1 MFPVKVRV
9 QKKCFL
15 KIVKFTKNI
24 NCKWT
29 RKNVQH
35 NTTRRTVEMY
45 ITVKENT
52 CFIKSDASLP
62 EYKANSTNINTN
74 KIINETEHLYN
85 NNKKK

>member
-1 MFPVKVRV
+1 
-9 QKKCFL
+9 
-15 KIVKFTKNI
+15 
-24 NCKWT
+24 
-29 RKNVQH
+29 
-35 NTTRRTVEMY
+35 MY